1 LYDIGY
7 SQDSVSEV
15 DRAAEWHEARE
26 GLETALQQDWFRRLT
41 TWGAVVAAGFT
52 ALLAGLGL
60 WLAVRLLLIGA
71 VFVGAVFLV
80 TLIALALARAGRLR
94 LGAQILAGAGVAHAI
109 AQSYLFPF
117 AAPVLAVSAVL
128 SVASVLPYVH
138 GRPLRWLVASTV
150 LASLAIATLPR
161 ISPFGDVVPPAAQ
174 QLIEMAA
181 LPAVTILTALLL
193 LQFSERSRHAH
204 QAESAAHLETEQ
216 TRGALERASQR
227 LAVALS
233 AAGIGFWDL
242 DLSTGMVILDD
253 SCKSTFGLAGAAGAE
268 YTALLQL
275 VLPEDRERVDV
286 TVRSAVRSE
295 GDGRYELEYRMRD
308 PTTGATRWIRS
319 TGQLLRDGDQP
330 VRLIGTAQDV
340 TASKSSEIDLRR
352 AKELAEDANRAKDE
366 FLAMLGHE
374 LRNPLAPMLTALEL
388 LRLRLGEAGA
398 RERGVIHRQVRN
410 LAQLVDDMLDVARI
424 RKGRLTIAR
433 ESLYARQVVAQAL
446 ETVTPMLEERRHH
459 LEVDIEP
466 PALVVVGDERRLV
479 QAVTNLLT
487 NAVKYTEPG
496 GAIRVAVS
504 DDGAFTTLSVRDTGK
519 GISAALLPRVF
530 EPFVQGERTPDRRE
544 GGLGLGL
551 PIVRSIVERHGG
563 TVSASSG
570 GVGRGSEF
578 VIRLPGSGID
588 TPLPSVRPVTAADEV
603 AASNPRI
610 LIIDDNRDATDSLHA
625 LLRDHGFSCASAL
638 DGPSGLQAVETFA
651 PDVVLLDIGLPGLDG
666 YAVARRIRS
675 STDGNRCLIV
685 ALTGYGQ
692 ERDRERSMQAGID
705 AHLVKP
711 VELEQ
716 LLTVIR
722 TTSRAFESTT
732 RRSAVAGRSSRD
744 GATTTS

>member
-1 LYDIGY
+1 
-7 SQDSVSEV
+7 
-15 DRAAEWHEARE
+15 
-26 GLETALQQDWFRRLT
+26 
-41 TWGAVVAAGFT
+41 
-52 ALLAGLGL
+52 
-60 WLAVRLLLIGA
+60 
-71 VFVGAVFLV
+71 
-80 TLIALALARAGRLR
+80 
-94 LGAQILAGAGVAHAI
+94 
-109 AQSYLFPF
+109 
-117 AAPVLAVSAVL
+117 
-128 SVASVLPYVH
+128 
-138 GRPLRWLVASTV
+138 
-150 LASLAIATLPR
+150 
-161 ISPFGDVVPPAAQ
+161 
-174 QLIEMAA
+174 
-181 LPAVTILTALLL
+181 
-193 LQFSERSRHAH
+193 
-204 QAESAAHLETEQ
+204 
-216 TRGALERASQR
+216 
-227 LAVALS
+227 
-233 AAGIGFWDL
+233 
-242 DLSTGMVILDD
+242 
-253 SCKSTFGLAGAAGAE
+253 
-268 YTALLQL
+268 
-275 VLPEDRERVDV
+275 
-286 TVRSAVRSE
+286 
-295 GDGRYELEYRMRD
+295 
-308 PTTGATRWIRS
+308 
-319 TGQLLRDGDQP
+319 
-330 VRLIGTAQDV
+330 
-340 TASKSSEIDLRR
+340 
-352 AKELAEDANRAKDE
+352 
-366 FLAMLGHE
+366 
-374 LRNPLAPMLTALEL
+374 
-388 LRLRLGEAGA
+388 
-398 RERGVIHRQVRN
+398 
-410 LAQLVDDMLDVARI
+410 VARI

-519 GISAALLPRVF
+519 GISAALLSRVF